1 MRTMKIMKRM
11 MGLAAAILALSA
23 CSESEDLL
31 SAFHSDPNA
40 VRITAQVGK
49 ASANGFTRSYPLGDA
64 DAQTKFKNGDMISV
78 QADGQDAVTYQL
90 NNNEWQPQ
98 GSNFLK
104 WESDEMT
111 FTAYYPAKFDGN
123 LDKVTLPKE
132 YDEASLT
139 ANDFMSYSGKQTNT
153 KDNNNQLT
161 LTMER
166 KMARVVVEIAGFKD
180 QYAGAT
186 IKNVNSLSICGIKA
200 YKHSD
205 GKFYALI
212 KPCAAQNSETFISL
226 DVEEGA
232 SKKTTEKLTG
242 IPALEAGKSYTYQLT
257 VGKNKISV
265 SGITVANWTTGE
277 ITGGKAEYKAPPYV
291 TFTANEEQ
299 TFIMSAKNSYKIS
312 GLEYSVNNGTWKKV
326 VTGEAVTFG
335 GSKGTLSLRGKN
347 NLEGTSKQY
356 SAYSQISF
364 GNTDVNVA
372 CTGDIRTLLDYT
384 NYEDVVTESAR
395 FRHLFEDCAQLIS
408 APDLPAKTL
417 ADGCY
422 SYMFSGCSK
431 LETGPKELPAITLAN
446 NCYSHMF
453 YGCSKLET
461 GPIKLPA
468 TTLAESCYMCMF
480 QDCTNLKNVPDELPA
495 KTMFKNCYLNMFTGC
510 ISLEGGPKLPA
521 TTLAENCYKNMF
533 EGCTK
538 LKTAPELKAMS
549 LKKSCYHAMFWGCT
563 SLTAAPDLP
572 ATELAEYCYTT
583 MFNGCKNLKT
593 GPVKLPALKLATR
606 CYDSMF
612 FYCSSLQTAPDLP
625 ATELTEYCYNGM
637 FCGCEKL
644 SSVKMLAPSD
654 QIKSVGFSSWLSK
667 AGTSA
672 ASRKLIVLDEAAY
685 NALVTAG
692 LLPAKWKTDQ
702 CTVQYAPKQ

>member
-1 MRTMKIMKRM
+1 MKIMKRM

-40 VRITAQVGK
+40 VRITAEVGK
-49 ASANGFTRSYPLGDA
+49 ASANGFTRSFPLGDA
-64 DAQTKFKNGDMISV
+64 EAQKKFKEGDEISV
-78 QADGQDAVTYQL
+78 KADGQDAVTYQL
-90 NNNEWQPQ
+90 NGKEWQPQ
-98 GSNFLK
+98 GGKFLK
-104 WESDEMT
+104 WESDKMN
-111 FTAYYPAKFDGN
+111 FTAYYPATFDGN
-123 LDKVTLPKE
+123 LNNVTLPKE
-132 YDEASLT
+132 YDEASLA
-139 ANDFMSYSGKQTNT
+139 ANDFMSYSGKQSNT
-153 KDNNNQLT
+153 KGNQLS
-161 LTMER
+161 LIMKRE
-166 KMARVVVEIAGFKD
+166 MARVVVEIDGFND

-186 IKNVNSLSICGIKA
+186 VNSLSICGIKA

-212 KPCAAQNSETFISL
+212 KPCEAQNSATFLSL
-226 DVEEGA
+226 DVAEGE
-232 SKKTTEKLTG
+232 SKTTTETLTG
-242 IPALEAGKSYTYQLT
+242 IPELTAGNSYTYKLT

-265 SGITVANWTTGE
+265 SGITVADWTGGK

-291 TFTANEEQ
+291 TFTADEEQ
-299 TFIMSAKNSYKIS
+299 TFIMSAKNSYKIP

-335 GSKGTLSLRGKN
+335 GNNNGTLRLRGKN

-364 GNTDVNVA
+364 GKTDVNVA

-384 NYEDVVTESAR
+384 NYKDVATKSAR
-395 FRHLFEDCAQLIS
+395 FRHLFEDCTQLTS

-431 LETGPKELPAITLAN
+431 LETGPKELPA
-446 NCYSHMF
+446 
-453 YGCSKLET
+453 
-461 GPIKLPA
+461 
-468 TTLAESCYMCMF
+468 TTLAESCYMGMF
-480 QDCTNLKNVPDELPA
+480 RNCTNLKNVPDELPA

-510 ISLEGGPKLPA
+510 TSLEGGPKLPA
-521 TTLAENCYKNMF
+521 TTLAESCYKNMF